1 MEGQQTSNDGR
12 TGHVTDSEGALD
24 DADAAFVEHP
34 WVELTSHPA
43 ACRMLRALLDAQG
56 MDLNK
61 SDLAEM
67 ADVGRRTV
75 HNNIDLLVNLGL
87 VKKTRTTGGAQMY
100 ALRDA
105 DDAPAVEGFIH
116 FHDTLGTDAGSS
128 DE

>member
-1 MEGQQTSNDGR
+1 MGEQQTSHGGGTDG
-12 TGHVTDSEGALD
+12 GTDGEGALD

-75 HNNIDLLVNLGL
+75 HNNIDLLVSLGL
-87 VKKTRTTGGAQMY
+87 VEETRTTSGAQMY

-105 DDAPAVEGFIH
+105 EDAPVVEAFIN
-116 FHDTLGTDAGSS
+116 FHDALAS
-128 DE
+128 